1 MSPFYKVALTL
12 VLLLVSIGSARAQSS
27 ETATTY
33 APHITQI
40 DTKTF
45 PLIRVYISITDP
57 KGNPLP
63 DDLPVDLFLYE
74 EGNQVSHQVLS
85 TGRAIS
91 SVLVL
96 DESGSMDDGEK
107 LQKAKEAAARYIE
120 MADPQHQIAL
130 VGFSNTPH
138 TLAKFGSDRGAL
150 LAQVGNLSAAGK
162 TALQDG
168 IGVALDLLR
177 SRDGRRVIVVMTDGI
192 ENSSRYYSQANGL
205 SRLLQIAK
213 ANGVSVYTVGLG
225 KDVNDSYLRRYE
237 ETKGTY
243 FFSPSPN
250 QLKSIFEQTINLLA
264 KEVVIE
270 YTTASPDRDGMSPKI
285 SVNLKVKDAIT
296 NHDGSYTKRGVIPHV
311 RGNHF
316 PYLMLFLFLFIFPTA
331 SMWVSR
337 MASVLRLRLRSVE
350 RLSETSDVVR
360 KKLRDRNSPDEDD
373 YRFRVGDLVVKCPT
387 RDCPRVYYVRSW
399 RYSECH
405 CICDG
410 HGRYC
415 YVSMFPKWLRNTLD
429 FLSVRHSSDDAG
441 RSFLCR
447 CAGDVD
453 GY

>member
-1 MSPFYKVALTL
+1 MSSFYKVALTL
-12 VLLLVSIGSARAQSS
+12 VLVLVSIAGARAQSS
-27 ETATTY
+27 GTGLTY

-45 PLIRVYISITDP
+45 PLIRVYISITDQN
-57 KGNPLP
+57 GNPLP
-63 DDLPVDLFLYE
+63 DDLPVDLSLYE
-74 EGNQVSHQVLS
+74 EGSQVSHQVLS

-96 DESGSMDDGEK
+96 DESGSMDDGVK

-120 MADPQHQIAL
+120 MADPQHEIAL

-138 TLAKFGSDRGAL
+138 TISRFGNDRAAL
-150 LAQVGNLSAAGK
+150 LTQVWNLSATGR

-168 IGVALDLLR
+168 IGVALNLLR

-192 ENSSRYYSQANGL
+192 ENSSRIYPQATGL
-205 SRLLQIAK
+205 SRLLQISK
-213 ANGVSVYTVGLG
+213 ANGVSIYTVGLG
-225 KDVNDSYLRRYE
+225 KDVNDVYLRRYE
-237 ETKGTY
+237 ETNGTY
-243 FFSPSPN
+243 FFSPSPD
-250 QLKSIFEQTINLLA
+250 QLKSIFEKTINLLA

-285 SVNLKVKDAIT
+285 TANLKVKDAVT
-296 NHDGSYTKRGVIPHV
+296 NHVGSYTKKGVIPHV

-316 PYLMLFLFLFIFPTA
+316 PYLMLFLLLFIFPTA
-331 SMWVSR
+331 ATGVSR
-337 MASVLRLRLRSVE
+337 LASVLRLRSRSVE
-350 RLSETSDVVR
+350 RLSETSDAVR
-360 KKLRDRNSPDEDD
+360 KKLRDRNSPEEDE
-373 YRFRVGDLVVKCPT
+373 YRFKAGDLVVKCPT

-410 HGRYC
+410 RGRYC
-415 YVSMFPKWLRNTLD
+415 YVGVLPKWLRKTLD
-429 FLSVRHSSDDAG
+429 VLSGQHSSDEGG

-447 CAGDVD
+447 CAGDVE

>member
-1 MSPFYKVALTL
+1 MSSFYKVELTL
-12 VLLLVSIGSARAQSS
+12 VLLLVSIGGARGQSS
-27 ETATTY
+27 ETGTKY

-45 PLIRVYISITDP
+45 PLIRVYISITDQN
-57 KGNPLP
+57 GNPLP

-74 EGNQVSHQVLS
+74 EGSQVSHQVLS

-107 LQKAKEAAARYIE
+107 LEKAKEAAARYIE
-120 MADPQHQIAL
+120 MADPQHEIAL

-138 TLAKFGSDRGAL
+138 TVAKFGSDRGAV
-150 LAQVGNLSAAGK
+150 LAQVGNLSATGR

-177 SRDGRRVIVVMTDGI
+177 SRHGRRVIVAMTDGI
-192 ENSSRYYSQANGL
+192 ENSSRYYSQAKGL

-213 ANGVSVYTVGLG
+213 ANGVSIYTVGLG
-225 KDVNDSYLRRYE
+225 KDVNDFYLRRYE
-237 ETKGTY
+237 ETNGTY

-250 QLKSIFEQTINLLA
+250 ELKSIFERTINLLA

-285 SVNLKVKDAIT
+285 SVKLKVKDAIT
-296 NHDGSYTKRGVIPHV
+296 NHEASYTKRGVIPHV

-316 PYLMLFLFLFIFPTA
+316 PYLMLVLLLFILPTA
-331 SMWVSR
+331 STWVSR
-337 MASVLRLRLRSVE
+337 LASVIRLRSRSVE
-350 RLSETSDVVR
+350 RLSETSDPVR
-360 KKLRDRNSPDEDD
+360 KKLRDRNSPEEDE
-373 YRFRVGDLVVKCPT
+373 YRFKAGDLVVKCPT
-387 RDCPRVYYVRSW
+387 PDCPRVYYVRSW
-399 RYSECH
+399 RYSKCH
-405 CICDG
+405 CVCDG
-410 HGRYC
+410 RGRYC
-415 YVSMFPKWLRNTLD
+415 YVSVLPKWLRKALD
-429 FLSVRHSSDDAG
+429 FLSGQHSSDDAG

-447 CAGDVD
+447 CADDVE